1 MTKEELMC
9 KCTELEY
16 RCKQFDEENTELRKS
31 LDTALKPL
39 KRNTYQATVDT
50 YGKSSRLI
58 MAVEEMSE
66 LIKELSKHFRGESNI
81 SHISEEMADV
91 EIMLEQLKIIFQNR
105 AEIDSIKADK
115 LYRLSERILHKTVE

>member
-9 KCTELEY
+9 KYTELEY
-16 RCKQFDEENTELRKS
+16 RCKRFDEENTELRKR

-39 KRNTYQATVDT
+39 KRNTYQAAVDT
-50 YGKSSRLI
+50 YGKSSQLI
-58 MAVEEMSE
+58 MAMEEMSE

-115 LYRLSERILHKTVE
+115 LYRLSERILHKNVE